1 MDAKEHIAEIKQC
14 PKHGYFR
21 GTQCECGNPGRF
33 ILSGFKA
40 EKLGRI
46 ISGALRHFPKEL
58 GLMLGEH
65 GWADID
71 DLEKAIVA
79 KYPWARRYHI
89 EAMLSTDEKGRYE
102 RKDQKVRARYGHSI
116 DLDLDYPET
125 KFDTLY
131 YGTSEEEADRI
142 LDIGLKPVNQH
153 YVHLSKTI
161 EEAVKVACIRTEH
174 PVIISIDARKAME
187 KGIKIIDAGPVC
199 LSGQIPPEYLK
210 IE

>member
-1 MDAKEHIAEIKQC
+1 MLAKEQIVEIKQC

-21 GTQCECGNPGRF
+21 GVQCDCGNPGRF

-58 GLMLGEH
+58 GLQLDEH
-65 GWADID
+65 GWININ
-71 DLEKAIVA
+71 DLEKGIAA

-89 EAMLSTDEKGRYE
+89 EAMLDTDEKGRYE
-102 RKDQKVRARYGHSI
+102 RKGDMVRARYGHSI
-116 DLDLDYPET
+116 DIALDYPEAD
-125 KFDTLY
+125 FDMLF

-153 YVHLSKTI
+153 YVHLSKSI
-161 EEAVKVACIRTEH
+161 EEAVKVACIRTEF
-174 PVIISIDARKAME
+174 PVIISVDARRAQE
-187 KGIKIIDAGPVC
+187 NGIDIIDAGPVC
-199 LSGQIPPEYLK
+199 LSVQIPPKYLR